1 MVRGKFIKTTN
12 LKEKPM
18 KKNFI
23 FTLLLLCL
31 SFSLQAKD
39 NRPLILISSYFD
51 SGKSQIHVGSSYYNS
66 VIRAGGVPLIMP
78 VVDDKKLLERYVEMA
93 DGVVIIGG
101 NDISPSYY
109 GEEDRPELGK
119 VEPEQDSSD
128 FLLIELIR
136 KAKLP
141 VLAICRGAQAMN
153 VAHGGSLYQDIPTQ
167 VESKEI
173 NHRQKENKVV
183 VTHSVTIKKGSR
195 FAKILKGEK
204 SVMVNTFHHQAANKI
219 GKGLEVVAWSE
230 DGVVEGLESKNGLIV
245 CPQFHPEGLSDDPNS
260 IMINFFEDL
269 VSKAKKHKK

>member
-1 MVRGKFIKTTN
+1 
-12 LKEKPM
+12 M
-18 KKNFI
+18 KKSII
-23 FTLLLLCL
+23 FSLLLLCL
-31 SFSLQAKD
+31 TLTLQAKD

-78 VVDDKKLLERYVEMA
+78 VVDDQKLLKRYVEMA

-109 GEEDRPELGK
+109 GEENMPELGK
-119 VEPEQDSSD
+119 VEPLQDSSD
-128 FLLIELIR
+128 FLLIKLIR
-136 KAKLP
+136 KEKLP

-173 NHRQKENKVV
+173 NHRQKENKKIA
-183 VTHSVTIKKGSR
+183 THSITIKKRSR

-230 DGVVEGLESKNGLIV
+230 DGVIEGLESKNGLII